1 MRKFA
6 VFAVAVMAGAA
17 MPAKAQVVLEM
28 SAVTCEQY
36 LKSDPEEQATLAS
49 WMSGYFNASKNVATV
64 DLRKAERN
72 LKVVARYCKIHKK
85 ETLMNAVQKKTR

>member
-6 VFAVAVMAGAA
+6 VFAVAVMAGAVV
-17 MPAKAQVVLEM
+17 PAKAQVVLEM

-36 LKSDPEEQATLAS
+36 LKSAPEEQATLAS

-64 DLRKAERN
+64 DLREAERN

-85 ETLMNAVQKKTR
+85 ETLMNAVQKKAR

>member
-6 VFAVAVMAGAA
+6 VFAVAVMAGAVV
-17 MPAKAQVVLEM
+17 PAKAQVVLEM

-36 LKSDPEEQATLAS
+36 LKSAPEEQATLAS

-72 LKVVARYCKIHKK
+72 LEVVARYCKIHKK
-85 ETLMNAVQKKTR
+85 ETLMNAVQKKAR

>member
-17 MPAKAQVVLEM
+17 VPAKAQVVLEM

-36 LKSDPEEQATLAS
+36 LLSDPEEQTTLAS

-85 ETLMNAVQKKTR
+85 ETLMNAVQKKAR